1 MSSFKIT
8 VNIADRDYRLNI
20 NRGEEEIIREV
31 VKRINNNLRK
41 YAENFEFKDKQD
53 LLAMVVL
60 EQAIKSTELE
70 KQLGFQ
76 QNQLSGKLEEI
87 DRVLSEKLST

>member
-1 MSSFKIT
+1 MSYFKIT
-8 VNIADRDYRLNI
+8 VNIADREYRLNI
-20 NRGEEEIIREV
+20 SPEEEEMIREV
-31 VKRINNNLRK
+31 VKHINNNLRK

-60 EQAIKSTELE
+60 EQAIRNTDLE
-70 KQLGFQ
+70 KQVGFQ

>member
-8 VNIADRDYRLNI
+8 VNIADREYRLNI
-20 NRGEEEIIREV
+20 NRDEEEKIRAV
-31 VKRINNNLRK
+31 VKHINTNLRK

-60 EQAIKSTELE
+60 EAAVKNSEME
-70 KQLGFQ
+70 KQLDFQ
-76 QNQLSGKLEEI
+76 QNQLAGKLAEVN
-87 DRVLSEKLST
+87 RVLTEPLST

>member
-8 VNIADRDYRLNI
+8 VNIADREYRLSI
-20 NRGEEEIIREV
+20 NREEEEKIREI
-31 VKRINNNLRK
+31 VKYINTNLRK

-60 EQAIKSTELE
+60 EAAVKNSELE
-70 KQLGFQ
+70 KQLDFQ
-76 QNQLSGKLEEI
+76 QNQLTDKLN
-87 DRVLSEKLST
+87 DVNRVLSDKLAT